1 MIFNTKKLNKQEIK
15 IKKKKKNF
23 TEEISKNS
31 DIIYLSHK
39 KWIII
44 SKYKKRLTNL
54 MRIIDS

>member
-15 IKKKKKNF
+15 IKKKKNF

-39 KWIII
+39 K
-44 SKYKKRLTNL
+44 
-54 MRIIDS
+54 

>member
-15 IKKKKKNF
+15 IKKKKNF

>member
-39 KWIII
+39 K
-44 SKYKKRLTNL
+44 
-54 MRIIDS
+54 